1 MTGNIIYT
9 VFEGHCGEQ
18 ETYYRYH
25 LHLVLGK
32 WVTHI
37 SVSNNLWENRYHI
50 ADTTTV
56 QVSMNR
62 GAVCPRKKTRKK
74 KSITFYK
81 LCMHVHSHMHAH
93 TELHPAVPIKQLY
106 ACVLCRP
113 GRCRNEQRW
122 TFIICFVLRVLACW
136 VFAFMFCCCKVV
148 HVCVCVCVCV
158 LQTGGWGWTVHRH
171 CVSTVDRNISLQSRS
186 RATLQTQ
193 HGIGQQSISLNY
205 FSTLYINSGLN
216 TILCA
221 LPQRVSPFPHTEI
234 IVLFTLLLRKL
245 TWCFLFP
252 ETV

>member
-1 MTGNIIYT
+1 MKDSLWRTADIYITGITHNLHET
-9 VFEGHCGEQ
+9 FCGEKVWQ
-18 ETYYRYH
+18 VISYTRCLKDTVGSRKHYRYH

-81 LCMHVHSHMHAH
+81 LCMHVHSHMHTH

-106 ACVLCRP
+106 ACVLRRP

-148 HVCVCVCVCV
+148 HVCVCVCVCACV
-158 LQTGGWGWTVHRH
+158 HACVCVYVCVCVCVCVCYRLEGEGGQFTDTVSQQWTGTFRY
-171 CVSTVDRNISLQSRS
+171 
-186 RATLQTQ
+186 RAAPGLRFK
-193 HGIGQQSISLNY
+193 LNM
-205 FSTLYINSGLN
+205 G
-216 TILCA
+216 
-221 LPQRVSPFPHTEI
+221 
-234 IVLFTLLLRKL
+234 
-245 TWCFLFP
+245 
-252 ETV
+252 